1 MNFFNFGD
9 SPDRSADTSFAF
21 SFSGNG
27 DVGQGGNKD
36 DNKGSSKAMFGS
48 DWTAVDSKTFSKPD
62 ANAPVLKKTKV
73 EKPSPMKRS
82 PEKVPEQIYHR
93 EDQHQT
99 GAVHTPKA
107 KDDILED
114 VTNEDIQ
121 QKVDMTETMKDCMDD
136 IRREFS
142 TFLPQLQAHK
152 VMFFLANQPKTQSIS
167 LIYTFNLFSGER
179 CKYS

>member
-1 MNFFNFGD
+1 MDFFNFGD

-93 EDQHQT
+93 EDQHQA
-99 GAVHTPKA
+99 GAVPTPKA
-107 KDDILED
+107 KDDISED
-114 VTNEDIQ
+114 NTNEDIQ

-152 VMFFLANQPKTQSIS
+152 VLFFLANKHSKYFTN
-167 LIYTFNLFSGER
+167 LISGER
-179 CKYS
+179 FKYS